1 MNNTKFDSR
10 KVTKILYERDMLPA
24 LRKAV
29 NNLVGGN
36 IPHRYYLYNNRI
48 HVLLAPTIK
57 WALVGD
63 EQAVIRVK
71 GLDVQTVITHFYNS
85 DSSNSG
91 SY

>member
-1 MNNTKFDSR
+1 MSNTDFDSS
-10 KVTKILYERDMLPA
+10 KVTRVLYERDMLPA

-29 NNLVGGN
+29 NNLVVGN
-36 IPHRYYLYNNRI
+36 VPHRYYLYNNRI

-63 EQAVIRVK
+63 MQSVTRVK
-71 GLDVQTVITHFYNS
+71 GLDVQTVITHFYNTY
-85 DSSNSG
+85 